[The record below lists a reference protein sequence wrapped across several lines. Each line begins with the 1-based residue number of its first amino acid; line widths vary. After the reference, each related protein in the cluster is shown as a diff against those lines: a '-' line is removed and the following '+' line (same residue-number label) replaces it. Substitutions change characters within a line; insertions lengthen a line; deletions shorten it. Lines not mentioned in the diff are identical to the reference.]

1 MLKHA
6 SVVISI
12 ILAALYSIG
21 LSFHQGY
28 LRTLGIEETQ
38 FQLSIDRLFFQGF
51 FATADLSTGAVVWL
65 VMAASGVVIVVNV
78 GVLLIE
84 IVNKLEVKKYIPSQ
98 LFSKNEN
105 NTNHPFF
112 EFYFRM
118 FLYIIVLFGV
128 YLGIL
133 LVLIASDNSGTSY
146 AEKFIERTE
155 NGDVKMK
162 IVQFKNNSDDYTGFS
177 VICNDT
183 QCSYFKGGQSTV
195 INNRDV
201 LMVTSGKK

>member
-1 MLKHA
+1 MFL
-6 SVVISI
+6 
-12 ILAALYSIG
+12 
-21 LSFHQGY
+21 
-28 LRTLGIEETQ
+28 Q

-65 VMAASGVVIVVNV
+65 VMAASGVVIVANL

-84 IVNKLEVKKYIPSQ
+84 IVNKLELKKYIPPQ

-112 EFYFRM
+112 EFSFRM

-133 LVLIASDNSGTSY
+133 LVLIASDNSGTSH

-162 IVQFKNNSDDYTGFS
+162 TVQFKNNADDYTGYS

-201 LMVTSGKK
+201 LMVTSGEKN

>member
-6 SVVISI
+6 SIVISI

-65 VMAASGVVIVVNV
+65 VMAASGVVIVANV

-84 IVNKLEVKKYIPSQ
+84 IVNKLELKKYIPSQ

-112 EFYFRM
+112 EFSFRV

-133 LVLIASDNSGTSY
+133 LVLIASDNSGTSH

-162 IVQFKNNSDDYTGFS
+162 TVLFKNNADDYTGFS
-177 VICNDT
+177 VICNDA
-183 QCSYFKGGQSTV
+183 QCAYFNHGQSTI

-201 LMVTSGKK
+201 QMVTSSGN

>member
-6 SVVISI
+6 SIVISI

-65 VMAASGVVIVVNV
+65 VMAASGVVIVANL

-84 IVNKLEVKKYIPSQ
+84 IVNKLELRKSIPSH
-98 LFSKNEN
+98 LFSKKEN
-105 NTNHPFF
+105 NTNYPFF
-112 EFYFRM
+112 EFSFRM
-118 FLYIIVLFGV
+118 FLYILVLFGV

-133 LVLIASDNSGTSY
+133 LVLIASDNSGTSH

-162 IVQFKNNSDDYTGFS
+162 TVQFKNNADDYTGYS

-183 QCSYFKGGQSTV
+183 QCSYFKKGQSTV

-201 LMVTSGKK
+201 LMVTSGK

>member
-1 MLKHA
+1 
-6 SVVISI
+6 
-12 ILAALYSIG
+12 
-21 LSFHQGY
+21 
-28 LRTLGIEETQ
+28 
-38 FQLSIDRLFFQGF
+38 
-51 FATADLSTGAVVWL
+51 
-65 VMAASGVVIVVNV
+65 MAASGVVIVANV

-112 EFYFRM
+112 GFSFRM
-118 FLYIIVLFGV
+118 VLYIIVLLCVYFVFTLCLFCV

-133 LVLIASDNSGTSY
+133 LVLIASDNSGTSH
-146 AEKFIERTE
+146 AEKFIERTK

-162 IVQFKNNSDDYTGFS
+162 IVQFKNNADDYTGFS

-183 QCSYFKGGQSTV
+183 QCSYFKSGQSTV

>member
-1 MLKHA
+1 M
-6 SVVISI
+6 
-12 ILAALYSIG
+12 
-21 LSFHQGY
+21 
-28 LRTLGIEETQ
+28 
-38 FQLSIDRLFFQGF
+38 
-51 FATADLSTGAVVWL
+51 
-65 VMAASGVVIVVNV
+65 
-78 GVLLIE
+78 
-84 IVNKLEVKKYIPSQ
+84 KKYISSQ

-177 VICNDT
+177 VICNYT